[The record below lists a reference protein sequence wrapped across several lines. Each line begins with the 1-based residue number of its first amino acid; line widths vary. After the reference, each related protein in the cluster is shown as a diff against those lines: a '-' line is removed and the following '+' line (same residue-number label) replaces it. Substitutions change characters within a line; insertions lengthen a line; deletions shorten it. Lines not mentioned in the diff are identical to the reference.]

1 MHQRD
6 KGHGG
11 GCLGGGP
18 GGKGRLSQTSCR
30 PLGGAGGAGQQ
41 GRKQDGEGEGQPPPR
56 PWSRASTAVFLPGQ
70 ENHEKNINN
79 GIFMNFS
86 ES

>member
-1 MHQRD
+1 MGEAVWEAGQEGR
-6 KGHGG
+6 GG
-11 GCLGGGP
+11 SPRPAAGLWGG
-18 GGKGRLSQTSCR
+18 R
-30 PLGGAGGAGQQ
+30 GGAGQQ